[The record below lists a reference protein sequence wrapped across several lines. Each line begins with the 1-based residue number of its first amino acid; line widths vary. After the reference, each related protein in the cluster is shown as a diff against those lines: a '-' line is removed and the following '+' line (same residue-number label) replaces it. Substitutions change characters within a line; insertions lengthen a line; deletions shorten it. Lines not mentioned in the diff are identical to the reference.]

1 MENTMIKVLVVGLF
15 CSLTACMG
23 VNEMPNYRSRISAVS
38 IDSAVTESPEVSFSQ
53 LVVSDPND
61 PDQIALSVME
71 SRIKERLADR
81 LFELAP
87 PALVADAMLTSVQ
100 DQLRRRF
107 PWEVAG
113 PNQAA
118 DAQFNVFVRHYGID
132 VDEAGLGMFYI
143 DSLVE
148 GRYLETGTLIYE
160 ETVRTEFP
168 LTAMRH
174 GHDAVSDA
182 AARSLNLLDLDE
194 LPAAEFQTGI
204 LSGTDQ
210 AAFEL
215 VDELF
220 DATYDR

>member
-1 MENTMIKVLVVGLF
+1 MKVTMIKGLVVGLF

-23 VNEMPNYRSRISAVS
+23 VNEMPNYRSRISAVT
-38 IDSAVTESPEVSFSQ
+38 IDSAVIESPEVTFSQ
-53 LVVSDPND
+53 LAVTDPNN
-61 PDQIALSVME
+61 PDQVALSVIE
-71 SRIKERLADR
+71 SRIKDRLAQR
-81 LFELAP
+81 LYELAP

-100 DQLRRRF
+100 DQLSRRF
-107 PWEVAG
+107 PWEIASS
-113 PNQAA
+113 NQAA
-118 DAQFNVFVRHYGID
+118 DAQFNIFVRHYGID
-132 VDEAGLGMFYI
+132 VDEDGLGMFYI

-160 ETVRTEFP
+160 ETVRTSFP
-168 LTAMRH
+168 LTAIRQ
-174 GHDAVSDA
+174 GHDVVSDA

-194 LPAAEFQTGI
+194 LPAAQFQNGI

-220 DATYDR
+220 NDTYDR